1 MPRAAVRPI
10 MSLPRIR
17 PALLAAALLLAGC
30 SDDETSLV
38 VDGPALQPH
47 PTEAGA
53 WLGTFR
59 IRNRTG
65 ETRTL
70 ERVESGDFGSA
81 AFSAGEPLTIESG
94 RELALSPVGRHLVL
108 REPRGALRAGER
120 SLLTL
125 RFADGRVLRADAE
138 VRRAAP

>member
-1 MPRAAVRPI
+1 MMPARLRSA
-10 MSLPRIR
+10 L
-17 PALLAAALLLAGC
+17 LLAAALLAAGC

-38 VDGPALQPH
+38 IDDPALRPH
-47 PTEAGA
+47 PAEAGA

-70 ERVESGDFGSA
+70 ERVEASGFGA
-81 AFSAGEPLTIESG
+81 VAFSTGQPLAAEPG
-94 RELALSPVGRHLVL
+94 RELVLSPDGPHLVL
-108 REPRGALRAGER
+108 REPRGALRTGDR

-138 VRRAAP
+138 VR